1 MSRDYTKPEFIAAFA
16 EKHGC
21 TRAEAQVIYE
31 DFMNTLEDALMT
43 EKPVKFGN
51 LLRLNLVRTPAGI
64 RRNPHTNTNFM
75 GEPSWRLKAKFT
87 NSFKNNLKGK

>member
-1 MSRDYTKPEFIAAFA
+1 MSRDYTKPDFIAAFA

-21 TRAEAQVIYE
+21 TLGEAKTIYE
-31 DFMNTLEDALMT
+31 DFIDTLEDALKT

-51 LLRLNLVRTPAGI
+51 LLRLSLIRTPAGI

-75 GEPSWRLKAKFT
+75 GEPSWRLKAQFT
-87 NSFKNNLKGK
+87 KSFKTQLKGK